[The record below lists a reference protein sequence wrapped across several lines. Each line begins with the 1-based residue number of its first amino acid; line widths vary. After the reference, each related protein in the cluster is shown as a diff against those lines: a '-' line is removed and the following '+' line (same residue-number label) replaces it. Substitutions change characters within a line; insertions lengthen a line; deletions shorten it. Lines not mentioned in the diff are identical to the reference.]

1 MSGWSLVPLSLL
13 AVLTGL
19 HVGMWLG
26 DKLVNIQK
34 DLIAAQRERIA
45 DLELA
50 LETKRLL
57 EGGQDL
63 TVGGKTI
70 CLAAGDIALFVDS
83 RGLTVGTLQ
92 AEGPCTFRA
101 VH

>member
-50 LETKRLL
+50 LE
-57 EGGQDL
+57 GGQDL
-63 TVGGKTI
+63 TVVGKTI